1 MPAHGKQPYTVK
13 ILFVTTVHMN
23 KYLIDRQLQKAFL
36 LLHCYYRCHLCF
48 HWHFHHHFHCPCE
61 TLWDCVI
68 VSLESSRTT
77 FSTWADTAADKGTNF
92 LDADL
97 GTALPS
103 LRLSGWDNGCDHP
116 TSAAVAHFFV
126 SETAAAHFFVS
137 ETAAS
142 SLPSN
147 WHLFRSNLVVD
158 DFKSSSSPSSSL
170 SKSGLFHFADT
181 NFEAACCSGLDLTRG
196 HIALGM
202 FLRSMAS
209 VVSFSCVNFSAT
221 ASHSSWNLG
230 GLPVLC

>member
-1 MPAHGKQPYTVK
+1 MPTHGKQPYTVK

-36 LLHCYYRCHLCF
+36 LHCYYRCHLCF
-48 HWHFHHHFHCPCE
+48 HWHFHRHLHCPCE

-68 VSLESSRTT
+68 VSSLESPRTT

-103 LRLSGWDNGCDHP
+103 LRLSGWDNSCDRP
-116 TSAAVAHFFV
+116 MSAAV
-126 SETAAAHFFVS
+126 AHFFVS

-147 WHLFRSNLVVD
+147 WHLFHSNLVVD

-170 SKSGLFHFADT
+170 SKSGLF
-181 NFEAACCSGLDLTRG
+181 NLP
-196 HIALGM
+196 IQI
-202 FLRSMAS
+202 LRQR
-209 VVSFSCVNFSAT
+209 VVQDWT
-221 ASHSSWNLG
+221 
-230 GLPVLC
+230 